1 MERDLS
7 PFSARRLL
15 TQKLAQERN
24 GLPQRNKT
32 RSPSGSREGLSRNGP
47 AQVHK
52 EPSLVPDRRHERPE
66 KETRPR
72 DPSKDRYT
80 KNEPPVVGGS
90 SRSRD
95 MSPEPYQKSRD
106 LSKERRRDR
115 SRDHK
120 RDRSR
125 DRRREKDGGQDKST
139 ERKRSRSRDH
149 RRDRSRDRR
158 RDRSKDRTSNRES
171 KRDRSKD
178 RHSRRDRSRSRDR
191 KHRDRSREAR
201 RSRSPRSRKHRTRS
215 ASASASPPPKRRRR
229 TRSRSAS
236 PHQRTKKPLPS
247 QEVSFRGL
255 DDSAQAPSKYGG
267 APPDKEK
274 PNFKPTG
281 ALAKAANRV
290 EGTKISLKYHEPA
303 EARKP
308 SPSQSWRIFVF
319 KGEDVVDTIEIWQKS
334 CWLLGRSQEVVDY
347 VLEHPSSSGQ
357 HAAIQFRYI
366 QKTTEDEFGV
376 KTKKGKVKPYII
388 DLESSNGTELNG
400 EPVEASRYFELRDKD
415 ILKFAGSEREYV
427 VMLPPPEK

>member
-1 MERDLS
+1 
-7 PFSARRLL
+7 
-15 TQKLAQERN
+15 
-24 GLPQRNKT
+24 
-32 RSPSGSREGLSRNGP
+32 
-47 AQVHK
+47 
-52 EPSLVPDRRHERPE
+52 
-66 KETRPR
+66 
-72 DPSKDRYT
+72 
-80 KNEPPVVGGS
+80 
-90 SRSRD
+90 
-95 MSPEPYQKSRD
+95 
-106 LSKERRRDR
+106 
-115 SRDHK
+115 
-120 RDRSR
+120 
-125 DRRREKDGGQDKST
+125 
-139 ERKRSRSRDH
+139 
-149 RRDRSRDRR
+149 
-158 RDRSKDRTSNRES
+158 
-171 KRDRSKD
+171 
-178 RHSRRDRSRSRDR
+178 
-191 KHRDRSREAR
+191 
-201 RSRSPRSRKHRTRS
+201 
-215 ASASASPPPKRRRR
+215 
-229 TRSRSAS
+229 
-236 PHQRTKKPLPS
+236 
-247 QEVSFRGL
+247 VSFRGL
-255 DDSAQAPSKYGG
+255 DDSAQTPSKYGG

-308 SPSQSWRIFVF
+308 SPSQPWRIFVF

-415 ILKFAGSEREYV
+415 ILNFAGSEREYV